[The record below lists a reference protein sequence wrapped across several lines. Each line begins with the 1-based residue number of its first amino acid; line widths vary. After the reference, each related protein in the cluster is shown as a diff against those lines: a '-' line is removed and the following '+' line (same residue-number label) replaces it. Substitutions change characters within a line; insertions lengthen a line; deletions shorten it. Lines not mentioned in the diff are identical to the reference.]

1 MARRRQHGYF
11 ENKLNKNE
19 RVFFMKVTM
28 KQYKAVREKL
38 EAVRKDLKY
47 FNRATLEIILNDR
60 EHAQLIAELGGSG
73 AGVQDFYRKC
83 KTTETKFYQLNGSA
97 YCELLEILAEG

>member
-1 MARRRQHGYF
+1 
-11 ENKLNKNE
+11 
-19 RVFFMKVTM
+19 MKVTT

-38 EAVRKDLKY
+38 EAVRKNLEY

-73 AGVQDFYRKC
+73 AEVQDFYRKC
-83 KTTETKFYQLNGSA
+83 KTTETKFYRLNGPA
-97 YCELLEILAEG
+97 YCELLELLVELKEC

>member
-1 MARRRQHGYF
+1 
-11 ENKLNKNE
+11 
-19 RVFFMKVTM
+19 MKVTM

-60 EHAQLIAELGGSG
+60 EHAQLIMDLGGSG
-73 AGVQDFYRKC
+73 AEVQDFYRKC
-83 KTTETKFYQLNGSA
+83 KTTETKFYQLNGPA